1 MAQKWQAE
9 RSVKTRGSIHA
20 AKVVTG
26 LVAPRTDH
34 DAASVQAAPLDYVG
48 AAGQS
53 DTAQSSASSSAGT
66 PVTESHAGKLDPK
79 ANSVVS
85 LPMKGGYE
93 QTNYQALSTISS

>member
-9 RSVKTRGSIHA
+9 RSVKAAKGNTHA

-26 LVAPRTDH
+26 LVAPRTYH
-34 DAASVQAAPLDYVG
+34 DAAYVQASPFDYVG

-53 DTAQSSASSSAGT
+53 STAQSSASSSAGT
-66 PVTESHAGKLDPK
+66 PVTESHAGPK

-85 LPMKGGYE
+85 LPIQGG
-93 QTNYQALSTISS
+93 

>member
-26 LVAPRTDH
+26 LVAPRTYH
-34 DAASVQAAPLDYVG
+34 DAAYVQAAPLVYVG

-53 DTAQSSASSSAGT
+53 DTAQSSASRSAGT
-66 PVTESHAGKLDPK
+66 PVTESHAGQLVPK

-85 LPMKGGYE
+85 LPIQGGYE
-93 QTNYQALSTISS
+93 QTNYQASAPISY